1 MPHDSARGNPKS
13 SQSRGPRPY
22 ADVVKDA
29 MAHIQERR
37 ARPLV
42 KLQERLT
49 DGRIAV
55 EIYDRTRPG
64 EEPTYDFYCSG
75 PQQALEWIHQM
86 SSKRW
91 ITTEHLGAFATLILT
106 AFPEVSGA
114 SA

>member
-1 MPHDSARGNPKS
+1 MPHHESVATLSAPAP
-13 SQSRGPRPY
+13 QPY
-22 ADVVKDA
+22 GEVMQDA
-29 MAHIQERR
+29 LERTQERH

-42 KLQERLT
+42 KLQERLP

-55 EIYDRTRPG
+55 EIYDRSRPRD
-64 EEPTYDFYCSG
+64 EPTYDFYCSG
-75 PQQALEWIHQM
+75 PQQALEWIRQM

-91 ITTEHLGAFATLILT
+91 VTTEHLGAFATLMLA

>member
-1 MPHDSARGNPKS
+1 MPYHESDANLHG
-13 SQSRGPRPY
+13 QGPRPY
-22 ADVVKDA
+22 GEVMQEALTR
-29 MAHIQERR
+29 IQERH

-42 KLQERLT
+42 KLQERLP

-64 EEPTYDFYCSG
+64 DEPTYDFYCSG
-75 PQQALEWIHQM
+75 PQQALEWIQQM

-91 ITTEHLGAFATLILT
+91 ITAEHLGAFATLMIA

>member
-1 MPHDSARGNPKS
+1 MPHHESVATLSA
-13 SQSRGPRPY
+13 QGPRHY
-22 ADVVKDA
+22 GEVMQDA
-29 MAHIQERR
+29 LARIQDRH

-42 KLQERLT
+42 RLQERLP

-64 EEPTYDFYCSG
+64 DEPTYDFYCSG
-75 PQQALEWIHQM
+75 PQQALEWIQQM

-91 ITTEHLGAFATLILT
+91 ITAEHLGAFATLMLT

>member
-1 MPHDSARGNPKS
+1 MPHHESDANLHG
-13 SQSRGPRPY
+13 QGPRPY
-22 ADVVKDA
+22 GEVMQEALTR
-29 MAHIQERR
+29 IQERH

-42 KLQERLT
+42 KLQERLP

-55 EIYDRTRPG
+55 EIDDRTRPG
-64 EEPTYDFYCSG
+64 EDPTYDFYCSG
-75 PQQALEWIHQM
+75 PQQALEWIQKM

-91 ITTEHLGAFATLILT
+91 ITAEHLGAFATLMLA

>member
-1 MPHDSARGNPKS
+1 MPHQEFDANLHE
-13 SQSRGPRPY
+13 RGPRPY
-22 ADVVKDA
+22 GEVMLDA
-29 MAHIQERR
+29 LASIQERQ

-42 KLQERLT
+42 RLQERLP

-64 EEPTYDFYCSG
+64 DEPTYDFYCSG
-75 PQQALEWIHQM
+75 PQQALEWIQQM

-91 ITTEHLGAFATLILT
+91 ITAEHLGAFATLMLT

-114 SA
+114 SV

>member
-1 MPHDSARGNPKS
+1 MPHNESDASLQAPGS
-13 SQSRGPRPY
+13 RPY
-22 ADVVKDA
+22 GEVMLEALA
-29 MAHIQERR
+29 NIQERH

-42 KLQERLT
+42 RLQERLP

-55 EIYDRTRPG
+55 EIYDRTRSSD
-64 EEPTYDFYCSG
+64 EPTYDFYCSG
-75 PQQALEWIHQM
+75 PQQALEWIQQM

-91 ITTEHLGAFATLILT
+91 ITAEHLGAFATLMLT